1 MNKNKKWVY
10 ISALFI
16 IAIGSTAFYI
26 YKEYNRKN
34 EDTGSLRPDYV
45 VTASTIIKE
54 FETDQES
61 ATKKYSDKIILIE
74 GYLKD
79 ILKDDRGFYSLM
91 IGDTTSMSSVKCSMD
106 TAHNQEAASLQKGTA
121 AVIKGVCAGFNAD
134 ELLGSDVILV
144 RCIIDQMKNNP
155 SN

>member
-1 MNKNKKWVY
+1 MNKKKKWVY
-10 ISALFI
+10 IAALFV

-26 YKEYNRKN
+26 YKEYHRKN
-34 EDTGSLRPDYV
+34 KDTGSLQPDYV
-45 VTASTIIKE
+45 VRASIIIKD
-54 FETDQES
+54 FEVDQES
-61 ATKKYSDKIILIE
+61 AAKKYSDKIILVE
-74 GYLKD
+74 GFLKD
-79 ILKDDRGFYSLM
+79 ILKDDRGSYSLM

-106 TAHNQEAASLQKGTA
+106 NAHNREAATLQKGTY